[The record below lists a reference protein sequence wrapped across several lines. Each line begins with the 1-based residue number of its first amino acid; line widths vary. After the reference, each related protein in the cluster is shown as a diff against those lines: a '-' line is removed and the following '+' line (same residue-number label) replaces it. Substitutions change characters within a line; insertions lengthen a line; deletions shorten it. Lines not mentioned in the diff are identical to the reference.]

1 MLSPKEYHARGFVL
15 RPWEHLPKLRWTD
28 FSELSKLC
36 FQFAGGEKPANEV
49 Q

>member
-1 MLSPKEYHARGFVL
+1 VPLREYHAASFIL
-15 RPWEHLPKLRWTD
+15 ALWEHLPKLRWTD

-36 FQFAGGEKPANEV
+36 FQLAGGEISAHEV